1 MSYSYTTDRNYDKW
15 EALEDHYVS
24 MLDELYQE
32 SEDDSDVFV
41 DVEDFDLE
49 EVL

>member
-1 MSYSYTTDRNYDKW
+1 MYTYSHERHFDKW
-15 EALEDHYVS
+15 ETLADTFDEL
-24 MLDELYQE
+24 LDELNQE

-49 EVL
+49 EIL